1 MIYQV
6 QSVKRPALVVDMYT
20 VKPLAKGQIL
30 ETSFGTVRVLGLVE
44 AV

>member
-1 MIYQV
+1 MTYQV
-6 QSVKRPALVVDMYT
+6 QSVNRPALVATLYS
-20 VKPLAKGQIL
+20 VKPLAKGQIR